1 MGLQTPLG
9 EYPIPKSI
17 FTILGGHEMGQVAES
32 MKNFVRKERRIWDRG
47 TTVQVLQKDKKHQI
61 YALAVPK

>member
-1 MGLQTPLG
+1 
-9 EYPIPKSI
+9 
-17 FTILGGHEMGQVAES
+17 MGQVAES

-61 YALAVPK
+61 YALAVPSEFTREKKTYQGTMN